1 MTTRRAS
8 AATAHVA
15 GTDSRREENG
25 GRGAGGVGPAS
36 APPASGADPNQQI
49 GPDSDLAPE
58 REDHA
63 VQRLILVGHLVDTM
77 HTRPQGHI
85 SNAPKRGSWWL
96 STGWT

>member
-8 AATAHVA
+8 SATAHVA
-15 GTDSRREENG
+15 GTDSRWEENG
-25 GRGAGGVGPAS
+25 GAGGVGP
-36 APPASGADPNQQI
+36 APPASGADPSQRI
-49 GPDSDLAPE
+49 GPDFDLAPE

-63 VQRLILVGHLVDTM
+63 VLRLILVGHLVDTM
-77 HTRPQGHI
+77 RTRPPGHI